1 MEIKLVFDTTG
12 RFTVDKSEDLGNF
25 MAIGML
31 ELAKKILL
39 EPKSNEDEEIEGQLE
54 LKEEVD
60 EVQ

>member
-1 MEIKLVFDTTG
+1 MEINIKFSTEG
-12 RFTVDKSEDLGNF
+12 RFTINKSENIGNF

-39 EPKSNEDEEIEGQLE
+39 DPDEESIKEVEGQLE
-54 LKEEVD
+54 LKEDVD